1 MLPVKSKTKE
11 MRERIGKQKLS
22 CLTSHFSQ
30 ILKPMLVKTF
40 LKFEKHIFS
49 TLNCYS
55 KCFK

>member
-49 TLNCYS
+49 TLNCY
-55 KCFK
+55 